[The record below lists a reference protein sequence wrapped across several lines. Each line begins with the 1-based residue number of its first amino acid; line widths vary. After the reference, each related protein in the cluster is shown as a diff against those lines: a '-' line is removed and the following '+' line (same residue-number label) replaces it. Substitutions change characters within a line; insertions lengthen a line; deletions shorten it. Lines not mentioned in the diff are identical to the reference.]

1 MSEAL
6 SENAQRLL
14 GKVVVLGEEYPGGVV
29 QDSLLWQAA
38 SLKYEAYVDAA
49 AELVE
54 KGLAKSLANASYFP
68 ALKATNEGAE
78 RIRET

>member
-14 GKVVVLGEEYPGGVV
+14 ERVVILGGEYPGGLV
-29 QDSLLWQAA
+29 QDSLLWEAA
-38 SLKYEAYVDAA
+38 SLKYEAYLDAA

-54 KGLAKSLANASYFP
+54 KGLAESLADASYFP
-68 ALKATNEGAE
+68 ALKATPAGTE
-78 RIRET
+78 RIRGI